1 MIRTATTSEPLAGT
15 GAVATSPGWHPDVT
29 VASVVAREG
38 RLLLVEERIDGR
50 LVLNQ
55 PAGHLEADES
65 LAEAA
70 VRETREETGWDIR
83 LDCFIGTY
91 QWTAPGGQH
100 YVRFAFGGTALAHDP
115 DRPLDT
121 GIERALWLPP
131 AELHAQCARHR
142 SPLVWRVAADW
153 LTGRRQP
160 LSLVQSL

>member
-1 MIRTATTSEPLAGT
+1 MAG
-15 GAVATSPGWHPDVT
+15 ALPGRDWRVDVT

-38 RLLLVEERIDGR
+38 LLLMVEERIDDR

-55 PAGHLEADES
+55 PAGHLEPGES

-70 VRETREETGWDIR
+70 VRETLEETGWEIG
-83 LDCFIGTY
+83 LDAFVGAY

-100 YVRFAFGGTALAHDP
+100 YLRFAFAGTARVHHPA
-115 DRPLDT
+115 RRLDE

-131 AELHAQCARHR
+131 GELQAQAARHR

-153 LTGRRQP
+153 LAGRRQP
-160 LSLVQSL
+160 LHLVQSL